1 MPLRQLYC
9 SALAQGLIRW
19 SSEESNRRGL
29 QIMTFETAAEAI
41 AHITSTEPMFS
52 VGEADI
58 RGLRLK
64 VFDNAPPH
72 LRAILQLSAA
82 EHADKD
88 FIVYEDRRY
97 SYGAF
102 QTEVNQLAH
111 ALTAEYGVKAGDK
124 VAICMRN
131 YPEYMTAMMAI
142 VSLGAVV
149 VFLNSWWTSEEL
161 TYGFEDSGARLVFA
175 DAPRAGAMAPFADKI
190 GLSIIMV
197 RGEAASGMR
206 TYSELIARA
215 PSDVAPDVEIDTDAD
230 FAVMYTSGSTGH
242 PKGVVQTHRGAISA
256 LLSWLMSA
264 LVREAMGN
272 GLTVPTD
279 ADGEELQPAMLLTT
293 PMFHVSATHACFLVS
308 MASGGRLI
316 LMHKWDAKA
325 AVDLIERENV
335 ARFFGVPTMSAELME
350 AAIKSGKSLPTLRA
364 LEAGGAKRPAAQVAK
379 LAKAMPHAEPATGF
393 GMTETNAL
401 GIGIRGTDYINR
413 PGAAGR
419 LYPPLQEM
427 KIVDDDDN
435 PVPNG
440 EIGELAIRSS
450 ANMRCYLNK
459 PEATA
464 EALRDGWLYTGDL
477 ATLDDEGIVTI
488 VDRKK
493 DMIIRGG
500 ENISCLEVDAAL
512 HTHPAILEAA
522 VFSMPDERLGE
533 TVGAGVQLKAGAEL
547 TEAALQGFLREQLSA
562 FKVPER
568 IWFRTD
574 PLPRGGTEKTD
585 RRALRKECLGD
596 GVGASVLGD

>member
-1 MPLRQLYC
+1 
-9 SALAQGLIRW
+9 
-19 SSEESNRRGL
+19 
-29 QIMTFETAAEAI
+29 MTFETAAEAI
-41 AHITSTEPMFS
+41 VHITSTEPMFS

-58 RGLRLK
+58 RGVRLK
-64 VFDNAPPH
+64 VFDKAPEH
-72 LRAILQLSAA
+72 LRAILQLSAQ
-82 EHADKD
+82 EHGDKD
-88 FIVYEDRRY
+88 FLVYENQRY
-97 SYGAF
+97 SFADF
-102 QTEVNQLAH
+102 ETEVNRLAQS
-111 ALTAEYGVKAGDK
+111 LRSSYGIKPGDK

-131 YPEYMTAMMAI
+131 YPEYMIAMMAI
-142 VSLGAVV
+142 ISIGAVV

-175 DAPRAGAMAPFADKI
+175 DAPRADAMTPFAERI
-190 GLSIIMV
+190 GLSIILV
-197 RGEAASGMR
+197 RGEVVSGMR
-206 TYSELIARA
+206 TYADLVASA
-215 PSDVAPDVEIDTDAD
+215 PSQAAPDLEIDPDAD

-256 LLSWLMSA
+256 VFSWLMGG

-272 GLTVPTD
+272 GVTMPTD
-279 ADGEELQPAMLLTT
+279 RNGVDVQPAMLLTT

-308 MASGGRLI
+308 LAAGGRLI
-316 LMHKWDAKA
+316 LMHKWDADA
-325 AVDLIERENV
+325 AIDLIERENV

-350 AAIKSGKSLPTLRA
+350 AAIRSGKSLPTLRS
-364 LEAGGAKRPAAQVAK
+364 LEAGGAKRPAAQVGK
-379 LAKAMPHAEPATGF
+379 LVKAMPHAEPATGF

-401 GIGIRGTDYINR
+401 GIGIRGRDYIDR

-419 LYPPLQEM
+419 LYPPLQEL

-435 PVPNG
+435 IVPNG
-440 EIGELAIRSS
+440 QVGELAIRSS

-477 ATLDDEGIVTI
+477 ATVDDEGIVTI

-512 HTHPAILEAA
+512 HTHPDIAEAA
-522 VFSMPDERLGE
+522 VFSVPDERLGE
-533 TVGAGVQLKAGAEL
+533 TVGAGVQLKAGAGL

>member
-1 MPLRQLYC
+1 
-9 SALAQGLIRW
+9 
-19 SSEESNRRGL
+19 
-29 QIMTFETAAEAI
+29 MTFETAAEAI

-58 RGLRLK
+58 RGVRLK

-72 LRAILQLSAA
+72 LRAILQLSGA

-88 FIVYEDRRY
+88 FLVYEGKRT
-97 SYGAF
+97 SFSGFEA
-102 QTEVNQLAH
+102 EVSRLANV
-111 ALTAEYGVKAGDK
+111 LIAEYGIKPGDK

-142 VSLGAVV
+142 VSVGGVV

-161 TYGFEDSGARLVFA
+161 VYGFEDSGARLVFA
-175 DAPRAGAMAPFADKI
+175 DGPRVGAMAPFAERM
-190 GLSIIMV
+190 GLAIILV
-197 RGEAASGMR
+197 RGEAIANTRAYADLMANAS
-206 TYSELIARA
+206 
-215 PSDVAPDVEIDTDAD
+215 SDAAPDVEIDTDAD

-272 GLTVPTD
+272 GVAMPTD

-308 MASGGRLI
+308 LATGGRLI
-316 LMHKWDAKA
+316 LMHKWDADA

-350 AAIKSGKSLPTLRA
+350 AAIRSGKSLPTLRA

-401 GIGIRGTDYINR
+401 GIGIRGADYIER

-419 LYPPLQEM
+419 LYPPLQEL

-435 PVPNG
+435 IVPNG
-440 EIGELAIRSS
+440 QVGELAIKSA

-464 EALRDGWLYTGDL
+464 DALRDGWLYTGDL
-477 ATLDDEGIVTI
+477 ATVDDEGIVTI

-512 HTHPAILEAA
+512 HMHPDVLEAA

-533 TVGAGVQLKAGAEL
+533 TVGAGVRLKPDAEL
-547 TEAALQGFLREQLSA
+547 DEAALQGFLREQLSA
-562 FKVPER
+562 FKVPVK
-568 IWFRTD
+568 IWFRSE

-585 RRALRKECLGD
+585 RRALRTECLGA
-596 GVGASVLGD
+596 GAGASVLGG

>member
-1 MPLRQLYC
+1 M
-9 SALAQGLIRW
+9 A
-19 SSEESNRRGL
+19 
-29 QIMTFETAAEAI
+29 FETAAEAI
-41 AHITSTEPMFS
+41 AHISASEPLFS

-58 RGLRLK
+58 RGVRLK
-64 VFDNAPPH
+64 VFENAPPH
-72 LRAILQLSAA
+72 LRAILGLAA
-82 EHADKD
+82 TEHADAD
-88 FIVYEDRRY
+88 FLVFGDERY
-97 SYGAF
+97 SFADF
-102 QTEVNQLAH
+102 HSEVNRLAH
-111 ALTAEYGVKAGDK
+111 VLTTDYGIKSGDK

-142 VSLGAVV
+142 VSIGGVV

-175 DAPRAGAMAPFADKI
+175 DGPRADAMTPFAARI

-197 RGEAASGMR
+197 RGEASGGMR
-206 TYSELIARA
+206 AYADLIASA
-215 PSDVAPDVEIDTDAD
+215 PASTPPPDTGIDTDAD

-256 LLSWLMSA
+256 VLSWLMSA
-264 LVREAMGN
+264 LIREAMGN
-272 GLTVPTD
+272 GVTKPTD
-279 ADGEELQPAMLLTT
+279 ASGAEAQPAMLLTT

-308 MASGGRLI
+308 MASGGKLI
-316 LMHKWDAKA
+316 LMHKWDAEA
-325 AVDLIERENV
+325 AIDLIERETV

-350 AAIKSGKSLPTLRA
+350 AAVRSGKSLPSLRS
-364 LEAGGAKRPAAQVAK
+364 LEAGGAKRPAAQVGK
-379 LAKAMPHAEPATGF
+379 LARAMPHAEPATGF

-419 LYPPLQEM
+419 LYPPLQEL
-427 KIVDDDDN
+427 KIVDDDDTL
-435 PVPNG
+435 VPNG
-440 EIGELAIRSS
+440 QIGELAIKSA

-459 PEATA
+459 PDATA
-464 EALRDGWLYTGDL
+464 ETLRDGWLYTGDL
-477 ATLDDEGIVTI
+477 ATVDDEGIVTI

-512 HTHPAILEAA
+512 HTHPDIAEAA

-533 TVGAGVQLKAGAEL
+533 TVGAGVQLKAGADL
-547 TEAALQGFLREQLSA
+547 DEATLQAFLCAQISA
-562 FKVPER
+562 FKVPEK
-568 IWFRTD
+568 IWFRSE

-585 RRALRKECLGD
+585 RRALRTECLG
-596 GVGASVLGD
+596 VGAGKSVLGD